1 MNVDR
6 LLPALFR
13 EAETRAYIIRLNIL
27 DQSRTMLKVRLFISA
42 DLFVQIYR
50 NDKFDTTSFVLIHA
64 GRRIYARDQLRG
76 IWHRH
81 TVLRPDLHDTSS
93 EGTHA
98 VEISEFLD
106 ETESVLASLG
116 LP

>member
-1 MNVDR
+1 MSVDR
-6 LLPALFR
+6 LLPTLFR
-13 EAETRAYIIRLNIL
+13 EPETRAYIIRLNIL
-27 DQSRTMLKVRLFISA
+27 DQSRTMLKVCRHRHQR
-42 DLFVQIYR
+42 LFVQIYR
-50 NDKFDTTSFVLIHA
+50 NDRFDTTSFVLIHA
-64 GRRIYARDQLRG
+64 GRRIYGRDQLRG